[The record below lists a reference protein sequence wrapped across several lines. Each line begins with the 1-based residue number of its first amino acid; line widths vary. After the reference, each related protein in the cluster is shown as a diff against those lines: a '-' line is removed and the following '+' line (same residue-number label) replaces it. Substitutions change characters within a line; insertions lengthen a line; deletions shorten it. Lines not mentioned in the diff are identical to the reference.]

1 MSYYTL
7 PKKKIEFKIK
17 PTFNNEIT
25 PFISNSLFTYIQ
37 ELQSHLDTI
46 SIQDP
51 FTMDISYNEL
61 NVQFL
66 NKMINQYEFIFFKVP
81 DTQISVSKLK
91 PFSNTFYVFMEI
103 NSLFDILDYFQNTNI
118 RIMCYGKNS
127 TSIIE
132 CINMFRENYNDISWT
147 QDYINFNNI
156 KQFGVVKSED
166 IEGSSIDFLYYEL
179 QDHDYLHTKNYI
191 NGFIF
196 ILCNM
201 LYYQSENGI
210 TVIKIHDVFYK
221 PIIDVLYILSS
232 LYDKVYIIKPNI
244 TNVISGERYLVC
256 KNFVLNVQKVGVYN
270 KYIHSLNA
278 LLMINNYEIY
288 ENYNSSENYEKCE
301 SSTIISSLIDEPLPV
316 YLLSKLEEINIIIGH
331 QQIDYIDQLISL
343 IKSKNTDKIEK
354 IKKHNI
360 QKCVQWCEKYKIPH
374 NKFTDKVNIFLPSY
388 FPSLAST
395 SLSCKYI
402 QNDTEFL
409 LHN

>member
-7 PKKKIEFKIK
+7 PRKKIEFKIK
-17 PTFNNEIT
+17 PTFNNELS
-25 PFISNSLFTYIQ
+25 PFISNSLFTYVE
-37 ELQSHLDTI
+37 ELQSQLDII
-46 SIQDP
+46 SRQNP
-51 FTMDISYNEL
+51 FATDISYNEL
-61 NVQFL
+61 NVLFL

-103 NSLFDILDYFQNTNI
+103 NSLFNILDLFQSTDI

-132 CINMFRENYNDISWT
+132 CINMFRENYNDMSWI

-156 KQFGVVKSED
+156 KQFGVVKSEE
-166 IEGSSIDFLYYEL
+166 IECSSIDFLYYEL

-196 ILCNM
+196 ILCNL
-201 LYYQSENGI
+201 LYYQAENGI
-210 TVIKIHDVFYK
+210 TIIKIHDIFYK
-221 PIIDVLYILSS
+221 PIIDILYILSS

-256 KNFVLNVQKVGVYN
+256 KHFILNIQKIGVYN

-278 LLMINNYEIY
+278 LLTLDNYEIY
-288 ENYNSSENYEKCE
+288 ENYNSSENYENCE
-301 SSTIISSLIDEPLPV
+301 SSTVISSLIDEPLPL
-316 YLLSKLEEINIIIGH
+316 YLLSKLEEINIIMGH

-343 IKSKNTDKIEK
+343 VKSKNIDKIEK
-354 IKKHNI
+354 IKKNNI
-360 QKCVQWCEKYKIPH
+360 QKCVQWCEKFKIPH

-388 FPSLAST
+388 FPSLATT

-402 QNDTEFL
+402 QNDESFSV
-409 LHN
+409 H